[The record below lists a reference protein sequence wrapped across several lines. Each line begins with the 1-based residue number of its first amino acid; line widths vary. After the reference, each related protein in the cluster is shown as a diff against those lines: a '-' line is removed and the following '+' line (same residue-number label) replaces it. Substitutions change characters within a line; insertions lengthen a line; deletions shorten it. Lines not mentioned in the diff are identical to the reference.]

1 MSPDRRQ
8 VLTSAAVVTGGALAA
23 SVIGRAVDWGRSS
36 APPGPRSTEDTQ
48 DSTQD
53 DGHQSGVH
61 RPADPQA
68 YALLTVLDLETTTRA
83 ELGAMLRRLGEGI
96 GAAAPAGSGDLTATV
111 GVGPRV
117 VRAAGGSL
125 PGGTPLPG
133 FAGDDRI
140 PSSYVGGDLLLAVHG
155 PDAAAVER
163 VTDRLLSATRG
174 RVRWAQAGSRSSA
187 GHGRARNP
195 LGFLDGVVVPRTD
208 AELADDVWIPEGPA
222 AGGTICVVRRLRLDV
237 DGFRALPVRRQ
248 ERVIGRRHSDGA
260 PLSGGGP
267 LDQVDLS
274 AKTPDGEYVVPLH
287 SHARAAHPSFTGSGL
302 MLRRSYAYQN
312 GAEDRGLLFISFQR
326 ELATFVRT
334 QQRLDEADELMGFSS
349 PTASAA
355 FLVLPGFDDTR
366 PLGATLFG

>member
-1 MSPDRRQ
+1 MSLDRRQ
-8 VLTSAAVVTGGALAA
+8 VLTSAAVVTGAGVAL
-23 SVIGRAVDWGRSS
+23 SIGWARDRGDRS
-36 APPGPRSTEDTQ
+36 AGPGPRGAQESRDLQGT
-48 DSTQD
+48 
-53 DGHQSGVH
+53 GHQPGIH
-61 RPADPQA
+61 RPVNPQA
-68 YALLTVLDLETTTRA
+68 YALLTVLDLPTTTRA
-83 ELGAMLRRLGEGI
+83 ELGALLGRLGDTISAVPGE
-96 GAAAPAGSGDLTATV
+96 SGDLTATV
-111 GVGPRV
+111 GVGPRL

-125 PGGTPLPG
+125 PGSTPLPG

-155 PDAAAVER
+155 PNAAAVER
-163 VTDRLLSATRG
+163 VTDRLVSATRG

-237 DGFRALPVRRQ
+237 DGFQALPLRRQ

-355 FLVLPGFDDTR
+355 FLVLPGFDGTR